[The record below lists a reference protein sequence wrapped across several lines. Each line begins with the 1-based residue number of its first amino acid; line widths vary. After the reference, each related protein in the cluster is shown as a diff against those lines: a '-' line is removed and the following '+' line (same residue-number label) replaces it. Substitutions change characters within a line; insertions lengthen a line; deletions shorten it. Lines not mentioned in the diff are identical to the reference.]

1 MEPVPL
7 DLKTVRIVKEVL
19 DDAWYSLSAEQQA
32 MMSKKK
38 LAESAFSCQRLKASA
53 TASAY
58 LLSPWRPPNND
69 RTISLNLT
77 DFHILGRLQLS
88 RQFIGL

>member
-19 DDAWYSLSAEQQA
+19 DDAWYRLSAEQQA

-38 LAESAFSCQRLKASA
+38 RLSAFSCQRLKA
-53 TASAY
+53 TCDRER
-58 LLSPWRPPNND
+58 LLAVALD
-69 RTISLNLT
+69 AA
-77 DFHILGRLQLS
+77 
-88 RQFIGL
+88 